1 MDKSLVTRFALVC
14 LVVALLLVATQMGWY
29 PKLVGPIAV
38 IAVAVIMFWP
48 KSNDGADRG
57 PSRSEMLKEI
67 RDEQ

>member
-14 LVVALLLVATQMGWY
+14 LVVALVLVASQMGWY

-38 IAVAVIMFWP
+38 IAVALIMFWP
-48 KSNDGADRG
+48 RSKNGVDQG